1 MVTTRST
8 TLSAGPMGTMMSL
21 AHANGTIGGVAIS
34 ESGDDDELVSQDG
47 EMAVRWNQQRSWF
60 EAIDLDDN

>member
-1 MVTTRST
+1 
-8 TLSAGPMGTMMSL
+8 MGTMMSL